1 MWECISHSPPW
12 AGIAPDKKVWSKVAQ
27 GDRPPVPPAAEA
39 VCPPGWC
46 VLMQLCWQQDP
57 ATRPELHHVLKSM
70 KDMLAEY
77 RSGSSAS
84 HREGLIHDAS
94 GSAVGS
100 NSTGS
105 VQRGVP
111 SNDLESFSID
121 ASSDEPREPLLD
133 TYYSCDL

>member
-1 MWECISHSPPW
+1 
-12 AGIAPDKKVWSKVAQ
+12 
-27 GDRPPVPPAAEA
+27 
-39 VCPPGWC
+39 
-46 VLMQLCWQQDP
+46 MQLCWQQDP

-84 HREGLIHDAS
+84 HRESLIPDAS

-100 NSTGS
+100 SSTGS